1 VTATRVGA
9 ALAALLASVAIPL
22 SIRADPS
29 QPAAAGFLLSA
40 GSPQTIVLDHTVSS
54 AEMEPGAIVP
64 AHLRD
69 AIVVR
74 GKTLAPAGAPM
85 HLIVTQ
91 IRRAGNGVGGEIVFR
106 VEPVHLADD
115 LNLPMRLLHPALN
128 ATLVLANPDDIVLPA
143 KAKSS
148 PGLSADL
155 TLPPGTQL
163 RARTTLTVDAT
174 NPNKTVLASPMP
186 YTISTDR
193 PYAAFTPI
201 PLTTY
206 NPNFTPPPRRRGRA
220 TPTPSPSPS
229 PSQTASESP
238 TPSPSPTPTQT
249 PA

>member
-1 VTATRVGA
+1 
-9 ALAALLASVAIPL
+9 LAALIASVAIPL
-22 SIRADPS
+22 SVRADPS
-29 QPAAAGFLLSA
+29 QPAAAGFLLFA
-40 GSPQTIVLDHTVSS
+40 GSPVTIVLDHRVSS
-54 AEMEPGAIVP
+54 AELEPGAIIP
-64 AHLRD
+64 AHLRE
-69 AIVVR
+69 AIVLR
-74 GKTLAPAGAPM
+74 GKTLAPAGTQM
-85 HLIVTQ
+85 HLIVTD
-91 IRRAGNGVGGEIVFR
+91 IRRAGNGVGGEVVVR

-115 LNLPMRLLHPALN
+115 VNLPMRLMHPAMS
-128 ATLVLANPDDIVLPA
+128 ATLVLANPEDIMLPPKAKTLPA
-143 KAKSS
+143 H
-148 PGLSADL
+148 GADL

-206 NPNFTPPPRRRGRA
+206 NPNFTPAPRRRGRH

-229 PSQTASESP
+229 PSETATATP